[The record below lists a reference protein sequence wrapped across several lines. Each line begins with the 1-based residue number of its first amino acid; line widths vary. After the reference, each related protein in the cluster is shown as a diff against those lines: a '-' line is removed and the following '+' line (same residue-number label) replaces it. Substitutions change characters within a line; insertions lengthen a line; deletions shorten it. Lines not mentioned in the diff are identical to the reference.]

1 MKYFQ
6 KRVDLVFLICL
17 SDLPHVTIR
26 GGTSVKTVPVGGNL
40 TLECI
45 GTGSPQP
52 RIRWSRIDGP
62 LSEGLVIEGGF
73 LIVQNARLS
82 YGGAYKCEVTNRVG
96 SVQSR
101 VAVFVQ
107 GSSDIHGGTTPL
119 STYWLLNRK
128 ILA

>member
-6 KRVDLVFLICL
+6 KSVDLMFHICL
-17 SDLPHVTIR
+17 SDLPHVTIA

-45 GTGSPQP
+45 GTGIPQP
-52 RIRWSRIDGP
+52 HIQWSRIDGP
-62 LSEGLVIEGGF
+62 LSDGLVVEGGF
-73 LIVQNARLS
+73 LIIKNARHS

-101 VAVFVQ
+101 VAIFVQ
-107 GSSDIHGGTTPL
+107 GSC
-119 STYWLLNRK
+119 WLFG
-128 ILA
+128 